1 MKPVHVELAHEGRNV
16 GVLEILAI
24 GRLATPH
31 LVGKANA
38 IVGGMETDARTLENS
53 EVGDMTKLSL
63 LLDQDIKCWI
73 PESSSIL
80 GWMLVA
86 LPPV

>member
-16 GVLEILAI
+16 GVLKILAI

-31 LVGKANA
+31 RVGRVNA
-38 IVGGMETDARTLENS
+38 ILGFMETDARTLENS

-63 LLDQDIKCWI
+63 LLDQDIKC
-73 PESSSIL
+73 
-80 GWMLVA
+80 
-86 LPPV
+86 

>member
-1 MKPVHVELAHEGRNV
+1 VKPVHVELAHEGRNV

-31 LVGKANA
+31 LVGKVNA
-38 IVGGMETDARTLENS
+38 IMGGMETDARTLENS

-63 LLDQDIKCWI
+63 LLDQDIKC
-73 PESSSIL
+73 
-80 GWMLVA
+80 
-86 LPPV
+86 